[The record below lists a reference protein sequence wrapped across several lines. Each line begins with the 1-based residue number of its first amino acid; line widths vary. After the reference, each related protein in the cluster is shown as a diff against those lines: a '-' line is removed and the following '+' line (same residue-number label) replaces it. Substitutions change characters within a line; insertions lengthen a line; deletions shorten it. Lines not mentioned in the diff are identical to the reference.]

1 MIRLEEEPPEGEG
14 EVDAEIAETT
24 DFKVLKK
31 EYIFAKV
38 KTALR

>member
-1 MIRLEEEPPEGEG
+1 MIRLEEDAPEG
-14 EVDAEIAETT
+14 EVDAELAETT